1 NRLTTT
7 QTDKTRIQTVY
18 LPGSF
23 TPLIR
28 IETATGELTKA
39 TRRTLAEKFQQEAN
53 VTFPPELVAM
63 VDNLEAELRR
73 GELSEASRTW
83 LAQCGLTPEQMK
95 NQLEPEYTPERKIH
109 LYHCDHRGLP
119 LALID
124 VNGAIA
130 WRAEFDEWGNVLRE
144 DNPHNLEQLIRLPG
158 QQWDKETGLYYNRHR
173 YYDPLQGRY
182 ITQDPIGLMGGW
194 NLYQYPLDPIQI
206 IDPLGLSG
214 WDGLGNWLS
223 QPGMKEAYNHAAG
236 EAEGSIAKPISEW
249 EFSGWNVVKGSN
261 HLGTNYIN
269 VYAMC
274 KDQFDNTKSVA
285 AKVFQ
290 TGLFPLNEIEAGKG
304 IPDPSENIGS
314 KSAPV
319 NTAADCIENLVKA
332 HSRALTCGSKNGYE
346 CFMDTVATPEL
357 GNKLCGETE

>member
-1 NRLTTT
+1 MSLKGLRFTLDVDGLG
-7 QTDKTRIQTVY
+7 QKTFAVVNFVLRQRHTFPFVLDIDVASD
-18 LPGSF
+18 SF
-23 TPLIR
+23 G
-28 IETATGELTKA
+28 ETAEKLLEKNATLTIW
-39 TRRTLAEKFQQEAN
+39 QGN
-53 VTFPPELVAM
+53 
-63 VDNLEAELRR
+63 
-73 GELSEASRTW
+73 
-83 LAQCGLTPEQMK
+83 TPQR
-95 NQLEPEYTPERKIH
+95 YVSGI
-109 LYHCDHRGLP
+109 
-119 LALID
+119 
-124 VNGAIA
+124 V
-130 WRAEFDEWGNVLRE
+130 
-144 DNPHNLEQLIRLPG
+144 
-158 QQWDKETGLYYNRHR
+158 NRHR
-173 YYDPLQGRY
+173 YYDPEQGRY

-357 GNKLCGETE
+357 GNKLCGKTE